1 MISFS
6 RVGKQ
11 YGRQV
16 LFVDASFQLNPG
28 EKVGLVGPNG
38 AGKTTLFRMIVGEE
52 APDEGDVSV
61 PKKLTIGYF
70 RQDVEEMSGRS
81 VLDEAIAGSGRLGD
95 LHHELEELQH
105 AMADP
110 DRAGDMDRILARFGE
125 VQEEYEHLGGYG
137 LEAQAREVLHG
148 LGFDDERIDGDV
160 GLLSGGWKM
169 RVAMARVLLGA
180 PDVLL
185 MDEPTN
191 HLDIESIIWLEAFL
205 KSRPGALLMT
215 SHDREFMNRVVG
227 KIAEIDGGEITVYSG
242 NYDFYERER
251 AIREANR
258 EAAYARQQAMLAKE
272 QRFIERFAAHAA
284 KAAQVQSRVKAL
296 EKIEKIELPK
306 RRKVVQFDFRQPPRS
321 GDQVA
326 VIDGVSKAYGR
337 RVVYDGLKMT
347 IRRGE
352 RWCVMGKNGAGK
364 TTLLKMVAGALQPD
378 AGEVKLGASLK
389 MGYFAQQ
396 ALDLLDPDLT
406 IEEQLQQDFPDESI
420 GVLRNLAGAFQFSG
434 DDIDKK
440 IRSLSGGEKT
450 RLVIARM
457 LLYPPN
463 FLVLDEPTNHL
474 DLFTKEMLI
483 EALKDFDGHDAVR
496 VARPRLPARAEQP
509 RARTGRGVRRREGA
523 APLSGVLRRV
533 RRAHG
538 PRSPGRAR
546 VADSRHDF
554 SQRRAS
560 RRYAVGA
567 CRRVAR
573 LVADAGK
580 RASRHGASPRDGEA
594 PPAPPRHTASTV
606 ADPQATVAMNRS
618 PRLPA
623 CSAVAPSSR
632 SIDVRRV
639 SRLRV
644 TYLSALIPASENV
657 VMWSATCSRRFG
669 VIWNGW
675 KRQAILSLSSTR
687 HCACTLMTECST
699 RGSLGRQPISVAMT
713 LPRYAMRGLITCLT
727 TRSSAGVGSFSSC
740 AMKR

>member
-1 MISFS
+1 MISFA

-52 APDEGDVSV
+52 TPDEGDMSV
-61 PKKLTIGYF
+61 PKKLTVGYF

-95 LHHELEELQH
+95 LHHELEDLQH
-105 AMADP
+105 AMSDP

-191 HLDIESIIWLEAFL
+191 HLDIESIIWLESFL
-205 KSRPGALLMT
+205 TSRPGALLMT

-242 NYDFYERER
+242 NYDFYHRER
-251 AIREANR
+251 AVREANR

-306 RRKVVQFDFRQPPRS
+306 KRKVVHFDFRQPPRS

-364 TTLLKMVAGALQPD
+364 TTLLKMVAGALAPD

-389 MGYFAQQ
+389 VGYFAQQ

-406 IEEQLQQDFPDESI
+406 IEEQLQRDFPDESI
-420 GVLRNLAGAFQFSG
+420 GALRNLAGAFQFSG

-483 EALKDFDGHDAVR
+483 EALKDYDGTMLFVSHDRAFLRALSNR
-496 VARPRLPARAEQP
+496 VLELGGESGVEKEPHLYLGSYVEYV
-509 RARTGRGVRRREGA
+509 ARTGHEAPGVR
-523 APLSGVLRRV
+523 S
-533 RRAHG
+533 
-538 PRSPGRAR
+538 
-546 VADSRHDF
+546 
-554 SQRRAS
+554 
-560 RRYAVGA
+560 
-567 CRRVAR
+567 
-573 LVADAGK
+573 
-580 RASRHGASPRDGEA
+580 
-594 PPAPPRHTASTV
+594 
-606 ADPQATVAMNRS
+606 
-618 PRLPA
+618 
-623 CSAVAPSSR
+623 
-632 SIDVRRV
+632 
-639 SRLRV
+639 
-644 TYLSALIPASENV
+644 
-657 VMWSATCSRRFG
+657 
-669 VIWNGW
+669 
-675 KRQAILSLSSTR
+675 
-687 HCACTLMTECST
+687 
-699 RGSLGRQPISVAMT
+699 
-713 LPRYAMRGLITCLT
+713 
-727 TRSSAGVGSFSSC
+727 
-740 AMKR
+740 